1 MWANS
6 VIGTDRP
13 KLERPSRCF
22 HCGGGALH
30 EPDPNCR
37 VCSAQ
42 PWDPAVIAARGECGD
57 VICESDDRSVELPD
71 PTWPAVAIEV
81 WRVIPSVGWWYVEDT
96 FQARLGAL
104 VGPLAPHPTVAVRE
118 FRKAL
123 ELFLVDA
130 RACLDCGAQLSVG
143 RSALQQSRCRCF
155 LGCGAFFRVS
165 LGESWHPVKIGA
177 QRIKGSNVQISIGGV
192 KLDGDALFVPPMPP
206 VRRVANTDGPIR
218 GKHIDAFIIDDP
230 IRTDADEGRAD
241 RVREFVSGLD
251 PASVEHALT
260 QRDHARRAAKRTLDR
275 MARGPKKTLNEPRI
289 CPELSSK
296 KWTPKQAPIRAL
308 TWRGDVL
315 FVQHVAGQQGGRL
328 LVSSS
333 VDAGLRVVI
342 SRYKASLT
350 KMIEDLS

>member
-6 VIGTDRP
+6 VIGGERP

-30 EPDPNCR
+30 EPDPSCR

-57 VICESDDRSVELPD
+57 VICESDDQSVELPD

-81 WRVIPSVGWWYVEDT
+81 WRVIPSFGRRYVEDA

-104 VGPLAPHPTVAVRE
+104 VGPRAPHPTVAVLE
-118 FRKAL
+118 IRKAL

-143 RSALQQSRCRCF
+143 PCDRLQTRCRCF
-155 LGCGAFFRVS
+155 LGCGAEFSMVRS
-165 LGESWHPVKIGA
+165 SRGGWRPGRIQA
-177 QRIKGSNVQISIGGV
+177 RRIKGSDVQISIGGV
-192 KLDGDALFVPPMPP
+192 KLDADALFVPPMPP
-206 VRRVANTDGPIR
+206 VRRVANIDGPIR
-218 GKHIDAFIIDDP
+218 GKHVDRFIIDDP
-230 IRTDADEGRAD
+230 IELEEAEHDE
-241 RVREFVSGLD
+241 FT
-251 PASVEHALT
+251 T
-260 QRDHARRAAKRTLDR
+260 QRDLARRAAERTLER
-275 MARGPKKTLNEPRI
+275 MARGTPSARVVSGLSAKT
-289 CPELSSK
+289 
-296 KWTPKQAPIRAL
+296 WTPKDAPIRAL

-315 FVQHVAGQQGGRL
+315 FVQHISEAGGAGTL
-328 LVSSS
+328 LVSAS
-333 VDAGLRVVI
+333 VAAGLRVVV
-342 SRYKASLT
+342 SRYRGSLV